1 MIFVGVIVSWPVEE
15 SGEGRPGVVCPGNEL
30 MRWEMEVMRGTAA
43 KKMSTPA
50 RRRVTRV
57 AIRQV
62 MVVRRP
68 EPVWVG

>member
-1 MIFVGVIVSWPVEE
+1 MRVVLIFVGVIASWPLVET
-15 SGEGRPGVVCPGNEL
+15 NEL
-30 MRWEMEVMRGTAA
+30 MRWEMEVMRGTAT

-62 MVVRRP
+62 VVVRL
-68 EPVWVG
+68 EPVRVG